1 MPPNQAVIAAIIEP
15 KPPWAPQQSAAEPEP
30 TPLQID
36 ACLMNPIPIEALKEL
51 RSGHE
56 RFLCLLG
63 CADSRVPV
71 ELRFDTGFGDLFV
84 VRNAGT
90 MSTSAI
96 SAAGPW
102 RRPSILNCS

>member
-1 MPPNQAVIAAIIEP
+1 MHRHGPDAAESGGLCCQHRAATL
-15 KPPWAPQQSAAEPEP
+15 KGALEQSNAEPEP

-96 SAAGPW
+96 SAAG
-102 RRPSILNCS
+102 

>member
-1 MPPNQAVIAAIIEP
+1 MPPNQAVIAAIIES
-15 KPPWAPQQSAAEPEP
+15 KPPWAPLQSAAEPEP

>member
-1 MPPNQAVIAAIIEP
+1 
-15 KPPWAPQQSAAEPEP
+15 
-30 TPLQID
+30 
-36 ACLMNPIPIEALKEL
+36 MNPIPMDVLKEL

-71 ELRFDTGFGDLFV
+71 ELLFDTGFGDLFL

-96 SAAGPW
+96 SAAGSW
-102 RRPSILNCS
+102 RRPSILNCD